1 MNVPFSNSLKVSTLA
16 LCVGLSA
23 CSQFQSQDQASG
35 PAKASESAAAAKPA
49 AGTSH
54 WWWPFGGDEAAT
66 AAAPVPEKKPVE
78 TPVVADAGSKQ
89 PGGHWWWPFGVS
101 DSKPGADKAAKPQDT
116 KVSKEWLD
124 QHEQSLRAAV
134 AGSKFTVERRENALV
149 LIAPVEG
156 SFNPKRPELLLPITL
171 APLGNV
177 AKMLQNDPES
187 GVLVLGH
194 SDSSGDK
201 ATNDKVS
208 LQRAQAVSSIF
219 RLSGLGAD
227 RLRLKGVGSSLPRA
241 DNASAEGRALN
252 RRVEVLVTQ
261 RTSLLALAQSN

>member
-1 MNVPFSNSLKVSTLA
+1 MRLLKTSTLV
-16 LCVGLSA
+16 LCIGLSA
-23 CSQFQSQDQASG
+23 CSQFQAKDQ
-35 PAKASESAAAAKPA
+35 ENTAAAPGA
-49 AGTSH
+49 ASSH
-54 WWWPFGGDEAAT
+54 WWWPFGAGNEVT
-66 AAAPVPEKKPVE
+66 AAAPAPEKKPVE
-78 TPVVADAGSKQ
+78 APKVAEAGSKQ

-101 DSKPGADKAAKPQDT
+101 EGKAEADKATRPQNVQ
-116 KVSKEWLD
+116 VSKEWLD
-124 QHEQSLRAAV
+124 QHEKTLRAAV

-149 LIAPVEG
+149 LIAPVDG
-156 SFNPKRPELLLPITL
+156 SFNPKRPELLLPVTL
-171 APLGNV
+171 GPLGNV

-201 ATNDKVS
+201 TINDKVS

-241 DNASAEGRALN
+241 DNGSAEGRALN
-252 RRVEVLVTQ
+252 RRVEVLLTQ
-261 RTSLLALAQSN
+261 RTSLLALAQNN

>member
-1 MNVPFSNSLKVSTLA
+1 MKVLKISTLA
-16 LCVGLSA
+16 LCIGLSA
-23 CSQFQSQDQASG
+23 CSQFQ
-35 PAKASESAAAAKPA
+35 AKEKESTAAAPA
-49 AGTSH
+49 AGSSH
-54 WWWPFGGDEAAT
+54 YWWPFGNESEAT
-66 AAAPVPEKKPVE
+66 AAAPAAEKKPVE
-78 TPVVADAGSKQ
+78 AAKVADAGNKQ
-89 PGGHWWWPFGVS
+89 PGGHWWWPFAAGNAQTAGGT
-101 DSKPGADKAAKPQDT
+101 GAKVQDQQ
-116 KVSKEWLD
+116 VSKEWLD
-124 QHEQSLRAAV
+124 QREQALRAAV

-149 LIAPVEG
+149 LIAPVDG
-156 SFNPKRPELLLPITL
+156 SFNPKRPELLLPVTL

-201 ATNDKVS
+201 AVNDKVS

-241 DNASAEGRALN
+241 DNGSAEGRAQN
-252 RRVEVLVTQ
+252 RRVEVLLTQ
-261 RTSLLALAQSN
+261 RSSLVALAQKN

>member
-1 MNVPFSNSLKVSTLA
+1 MNALKISMLA
-16 LCVGLSA
+16 LCIGLSA
-23 CSQFQSQDQASG
+23 CSQFQ
-35 PAKASESAAAAKPA
+35 AKDKESTAAAPA
-49 AGTSH
+49 AGSSH
-54 WWWPFGGDEAAT
+54 GWWPFGKDVETTAAAPAVEKKPVEAPRIASAADKQPGDRWWWPFGAGDSQVAG
-66 AAAPVPEKKPVE
+66 EK
-78 TPVVADAGSKQ
+78 S
-89 PGGHWWWPFGVS
+89 
-101 DSKPGADKAAKPQDT
+101 AKPQT
-116 KVSKEWLD
+116 LQVSKEWLD
-124 QHEQSLRAAV
+124 QREQSLRAAV

-149 LIAPVEG
+149 LIAPVDS

-171 APLGNV
+171 GPLGNV

-201 ATNDKVS
+201 ALNDKVS

-241 DNASAEGRALN
+241 DNGSVEGRAQN
-252 RRVEVLVTQ
+252 RRVEVLLTQ
-261 RTSLLALAQSN
+261 RTSLLALAQKN

>member
-1 MNVPFSNSLKVSTLA
+1 MKVLKISTLA
-16 LCVGLSA
+16 LCIGLSA
-23 CSQFQSQDQASG
+23 CSQFQGKDQAHEQQG
-35 PAKASESAAAAKPA
+35 SATTVPA

-54 WWWPFGGDEAAT
+54 WWWPFGGDSETT
-66 AAAPVPEKKPVE
+66 AAAPAPEKKPVDA
-78 TPVVADAGSKQ
+78 PKVAEAGSKQ
-89 PGGHWWWPFGVS
+89 PGGHWWWPFAAG
-101 DSKPGADKAAKPQDT
+101 DGKAAGDKAKPQT
-116 KVSKEWLD
+116 LQVSKEWLD
-124 QHEQSLRAAV
+124 QHETSLRAAV

-149 LIAPVEG
+149 LIAPVDG

-171 APLGNV
+171 GPLGNV

-201 ATNDKVS
+201 ALNDKVS

-241 DNASAEGRALN
+241 DNASAEGRAQN
-252 RRVEVLVTQ
+252 RRVEVLLTQ
-261 RTSLLALAQSN
+261 RTSLLALAQKN

>member
-1 MNVPFSNSLKVSTLA
+1 MNLLFSHSLKVSTLA

-23 CSQFQSQDQASG
+23 CSQFQSQDQA
-35 PAKASESAAAAKPA
+35 KAPESAAAAAKP
-49 AGTSH
+49 GT
-54 WWWPFGGDEAAT
+54 
-66 AAAPVPEKKPVE
+66 
-78 TPVVADAGSKQ
+78 
-89 PGGHWWWPFGVS
+89 GHWWWPFGVS
-101 DSKPGADKAAKPQDT
+101 ESKPGADKAAKPQDI

-124 QHEQSLRAAV
+124 QHEKSLRAAV

-149 LIAPVEG
+149 LIAPVDG

-201 ATNDKVS
+201 ALNDKVS

-261 RTSLLALAQSN
+261 RTSLLALAQAN

>member
-1 MNVPFSNSLKVSTLA
+1 MNLLFSNSLKVSTLA

-23 CSQFQSQDQASG
+23 CSQFQSQA
-35 PAKASESAAAAKPA
+35 PANAPESTAAAAKPA
-49 AGTSH
+49 AGSGH
-54 WWWPFGGDEAAT
+54 WWWPFGGDEEVT
-66 AAAPVPEKKPVE
+66 AAAPAPEKKPV
-78 TPVVADAGSKQ
+78 VAPKVAEAGSKQ

-101 DSKPGADKAAKPQDT
+101 DSAPGAGNAAKPQDT
-116 KVSKEWLD
+116 KVTKEWLD
-124 QHEQSLRAAV
+124 QHEKSLRAAV
-134 AGSKFTVERRENALV
+134 AGSKFTVERREDALV

-201 ATNDKVS
+201 LTNDKVS

-252 RRVEVLVTQ
+252 RRVEVLVIQ
-261 RTSLLALAQSN
+261 RTSLLALAQAN

>member
-1 MNVPFSNSLKVSTLA
+1 MNVLKISTLA
-16 LCVGLSA
+16 LCIGLSA
-23 CSQFQSQDQASG
+23 CSQFQSKDKDST
-35 PAKASESAAAAKPA
+35 AAAPT
-49 AGTSH
+49 AGSSH
-54 WWWPFGGDEAAT
+54 WWWPFGAEQETT
-66 AAAPVPEKKPVE
+66 AAAPAAEKKTVE
-78 TPVVADAGSKQ
+78 APRVADAGSKQ
-89 PGGHWWWPFGVS
+89 PGGHWWWPFGAD
-101 DSKPGADKAAKPQDT
+101 DSQAAGVKAASPQSLQ
-116 KVSKEWLD
+116 VSKEWLD
-124 QHEQSLRAAV
+124 QHEQALRTAV

-149 LIAPVEG
+149 LIAPVDS

-171 APLGNV
+171 GPLGNV

-201 ATNDKVS
+201 ALNDKVS

-241 DNASAEGRALN
+241 DNGSAEGRAQN

-261 RTSLLALAQSN
+261 RTSLLALAQKN

>member
-1 MNVPFSNSLKVSTLA
+1 MNLLKVSTLA

-23 CSQFQSQDQASG
+23 CSQFQSKDPAQA
-35 PAKASESAAAAKPA
+35 PENTAATAKPA

-54 WWWPFGGDEAAT
+54 WWWPFGGDEEVT
-66 AAAPVPEKKPVE
+66 AAAPAPEQKPVE
-78 TPVVADAGSKQ
+78 APKVAEAGSKQ

-101 DSKPGADKAAKPQDT
+101 ESKPGADQAAKPQT
-116 KVSKEWLD
+116 VQVSKEWLD
-124 QHEQSLRAAV
+124 QHEKSLRAAV

-252 RRVEVLVTQ
+252 RRVEVLLTQ
-261 RTSLLALAQSN
+261 RTSLLALAQAN

>member
-1 MNVPFSNSLKVSTLA
+1 MNLLFSNSLKVSTLA

-23 CSQFQSQDQASG
+23 CSQFQSQDQAKD
-35 PAKASESAAAAKPA
+35 PAKTTESAAAAAKP
-49 AGTSH
+49 GTGH
-54 WWWPFGGDEAAT
+54 WWWPFGGDEEVS
-66 AAAPVPEKKPVE
+66 AAAPAPEKKPVE
-78 TPVVADAGSKQ
+78 ATKIAAAGSQQ

-101 DSKPGADKAAKPQDT
+101 DSKPGAEKAAKPQDT

-201 ATNDKVS
+201 ALNDKVS

-261 RTSLLALAQSN
+261 RTSLLALAQAN

>member
-1 MNVPFSNSLKVSTLA
+1 MSLLFSRSLKVSTLA

-23 CSQFQSQDQASG
+23 CSQFQSQDQA
-35 PAKASESAAAAKPA
+35 KAPDSAAAAD
-49 AGTSH
+49 GSRH
-54 WWWPFGGDEAAT
+54 GWWPFGGDQAAT
-66 AAAPVPEKKPVE
+66 AAAPAPAKKAVDAPK
-78 TPVVADAGSKQ
+78 VADAGSQQ

-101 DSKPGADKAAKPQDT
+101 ESKPGADTAAKPQSA
-116 KVSKEWLD
+116 KVTKEWLD
-124 QHEQSLRAAV
+124 QHEKSLRDAV

-156 SFNPKRPELLLPITL
+156 SFNPKRPELLLPVTL

-261 RTSLLALAQSN
+261 RTSLLALAQAN

>member
-1 MNVPFSNSLKVSTLA
+1 MNLLFSNSLKVSTLA
-16 LCVGLSA
+16 LCVGLTA
-23 CSQFQSQDQASG
+23 CSQFQSQDA
-35 PAKASESAAAAKPA
+35 AKTPESAAAKPA
-49 AGTSH
+49 AGTGH
-54 WWWPFGGDEAAT
+54 GWWPFGGDEEVT
-66 AAAPVPEKKPVE
+66 AAAPAPEQKPAE
-78 TPVVADAGSKQ
+78 APKVAEAGSQQ
-89 PGGHWWWPFGVS
+89 PGGHWWWPFGAQ
-101 DSKPGADKAAKPQDT
+101 DSQPGAEKAAKPQDV
-116 KVSKEWLD
+116 KVTKEWLD
-124 QHEQSLRAAV
+124 QHEKTLRAAV
-134 AGSKFTVERRENALV
+134 AGSKFTVERRDNALV

-177 AKMLQNDPES
+177 AKLLQNDPES

-261 RTSLLALAQSN
+261 RTSLLALAQAN

>member
-1 MNVPFSNSLKVSTLA
+1 MRLLKTSTLA
-16 LCVGLSA
+16 LCIGLSA
-23 CSQFQSQDQASG
+23 CSQFQ
-35 PAKASESAAAAKPA
+35 AKDKESTAVAPSA
-49 AGTSH
+49 TSNH
-54 WWWPFGGDEAAT
+54 WWWPFGAESEAT
-66 AAAPVPEKKPVE
+66 AAAQAPEQKPVE
-78 TPVVADAGSKQ
+78 APKVAEAGSKQ

-101 DSKPGADKAAKPQDT
+101 DSKADGESAKPQNLQ
-116 KVSKEWLD
+116 VSKEWLD
-124 QHEQSLRAAV
+124 QHETSLRAAV

-177 AKMLQNDPES
+177 AKMLQNDPET

-208 LQRAQAVSSIF
+208 LQRAMAVSSIF

-241 DNASAEGRALN
+241 DNGSAEGRALN
-252 RRVEVLVTQ
+252 RRIEVLVTQ

>member
-1 MNVPFSNSLKVSTLA
+1 MKVLKISTLA
-16 LCVGLSA
+16 LCIGLSA
-23 CSQFQSQDQASG
+23 CSQFQ
-35 PAKASESAAAAKPA
+35 AKDKESSAAAPA
-49 AGTSH
+49 AGSSH
-54 WWWPFGGDEAAT
+54 HWWPFGAESEAT
-66 AAAPVPEKKPVE
+66 VAAPAVEKKAVE
-78 TPVVADAGSKQ
+78 APKVADAGSKQ
-89 PGGHWWWPFGVS
+89 PGGHWWWPFAAGS
-101 DSKPGADKAAKPQDT
+101 GQATGDTGAKLQDQ
-116 KVSKEWLD
+116 VSKEWLD
-124 QHEQSLRAAV
+124 QHEQALRTAV

-149 LIAPVEG
+149 LIAPVDT

-171 APLGNV
+171 GPLGNV

-201 ATNDKVS
+201 ALNDKVS

-241 DNASAEGRALN
+241 DNGSAEGRAQN

-261 RTSLLALAQSN
+261 RSSLLALAQKN

>member
-1 MNVPFSNSLKVSTLA
+1 MRLLQISTLA
-16 LCVGLSA
+16 LCIGLSA
-23 CSQFQSQDQASG
+23 CSQFQ
-35 PAKASESAAAAKPA
+35 AKDKESTAAAPA
-49 AGTSH
+49 AASSH
-54 WWWPFGGDEAAT
+54 WWWPFGAESEAT
-66 AAAPVPEKKPVE
+66 AAAPAPAPKPVE
-78 TPVVADAGSKQ
+78 APKVADAGSQQ
-89 PGGHWWWPFGVS
+89 PGGHWWWPFGAG
-101 DSKPGADKAAKPQDT
+101 DSKAEGDKSAKPQNVQ
-116 KVSKEWLD
+116 VSKEWLD
-124 QHEQSLRAAV
+124 QHEKSLRTAV

-171 APLGNV
+171 GPLGNV

-208 LQRAQAVSSIF
+208 LQRAMAVSSIF

-241 DNASAEGRALN
+241 DNGSAEGRALN

>member
-1 MNVPFSNSLKVSTLA
+1 MNVLPMNVLKVSTLA
-16 LCVGLSA
+16 LCMGLAA
-23 CSQFQSQDQASG
+23 CSQFQSSDST
-35 PAKASESAAAAKPA
+35 KAPDNVAAAAKPA
-49 AGTSH
+49 AGTGH
-54 WWWPFGGDEAAT
+54 WWWPFAAEDEAT
-66 AAAPVPEKKPVE
+66 AAAPAPQQKTVE
-78 TPVVADAGSKQ
+78 APKVAEAGSKQ

-101 DSKPGADKAAKPQDT
+101 ESKPGAEKAAKPQSVQ
-116 KVSKEWLD
+116 VSKEWLD
-124 QHEQSLRAAV
+124 QHEKSLRAAV

-201 ATNDKVS
+201 ALNDKVS

-261 RTSLLALAQSN
+261 RTSLLALAQAN

>member
-1 MNVPFSNSLKVSTLA
+1 MNLLFSNSLKVSALA

-23 CSQFQSQDQASG
+23 CSQFQSQD
-35 PAKASESAAAAKPA
+35 PAKAADSSAAAAKPA
-49 AGTSH
+49 AGSGLWT
-54 WWWPFGGDEAAT
+54 WLFGGDEEVT
-66 AAAPVPEKKPVE
+66 AAAPAEQKKPVE
-78 TPVVADAGSKQ
+78 APKVAEAGSQQ
-89 PGGHWWWPFGVS
+89 PGGHWWWPFGAG
-101 DSKPGADKAAKPQDT
+101 DSQPGADKAAKPQEI
-116 KVSKEWLD
+116 KVTKEWLD
-124 QHEQSLRAAV
+124 QHEKSLREAV
-134 AGSKFTVERRENALV
+134 AGSKFTVERRDNALV
-149 LIAPVEG
+149 LIAPVDG

-194 SDSSGDK
+194 SDSSGAKDL
-201 ATNDKVS
+201 NDKVS

-261 RTSLLALAQSN
+261 RSSLLALAQAN